1 MASQVLAAGN
11 EGDDTYDNV
20 RSHLIGRK
28 FSEQGLPRIQWFEAL
43 ATAGLTAC
51 VAGPD
56 DRAGLLRLLGAAE
69 VFGGY
74 NLPLSFAPLAA
85 SAAAM
90 SASDNPL
97 ASDLL
102 SRMLAGGAPVLS
114 ALQSGTKR
122 QADDAGYGL
131 TARRVA
137 GAGWSV
143 TGKSNFVPDAEH
155 AGYLLADAEG
165 PDGLL
170 VFLFE
175 PKAAG
180 VALSSRPTAD
190 GGIAGSCSFAD
201 ARIAEECVLAQGK
214 DAAELRDH
222 MYLAVQLGLG
232 AELAGLGAALT
243 TRVGASHVSES
254 TLADTL
260 MDVTLARAMVFGAA
274 ELAGSGKR
282 HVLEIASG
290 ARAMASNAAL
300 SAARL
305 ALSSVP
311 HRDTIEP
318 LVRRAL
324 VASQI
329 YGSPQAH
336 MARFVEWCWRRAAST
351 DNFVASLSAASC
363 SACISD
369 LIDACAR
376 VSSYALTSGM
386 TADPVFRNRF
396 GHVQAEMLALIC
408 ADAQQRAGSDMPS
421 RFVDA
426 AARRT
431 QVKLVNCALHAAGSQ
446 EAFADIG
453 NDIAEWFVAANA
465 L

>member
-1 MASQVLAAGN
+1 MASQVVAAGN
-11 EGDDTYDNV
+11 KRDNAYDIV

-28 FSEQGLPRIQWFEAL
+28 FSEQGLPRSQWFEAL
-43 ATAGLTAC
+43 AEAGLTAC
-51 VAGPD
+51 LAGLD
-56 DRAGLLRLLGAAE
+56 DRAGLLRLLKAAE

-74 NLPLSFAPLAA
+74 NLPLSFGPVATT
-85 SAAAM
+85 AAAM
-90 SASDNPL
+90 SASDNLL

-102 SRMLAGGAPVLS
+102 SRMLAGGAPVLP
-114 ALQSGTKR
+114 ALPSRAKR
-122 QADDAGYGL
+122 QADVAGYGL

-143 TGKSNFVPDAEH
+143 TGKSNFVPDAEQ
-155 AGYLLADAEG
+155 AAYLLADAEG

-180 VALSSRPTAD
+180 VSLSSRPTAD
-190 GGIAGSCSFAD
+190 GGIAGSFSFAD

-232 AELAGLGAALT
+232 AELAGLGAALM
-243 TRVGASHVSES
+243 TRVGASHVSEA
-254 TLADTL
+254 TLADKL
-260 MDVTLARAMVFGAA
+260 MDVTLARAFVFGAA

-282 HVLEIASG
+282 DALEIASG

-311 HRDTIEP
+311 HRETIEP

-329 YGSPQAH
+329 YGSPQAY
-336 MARFVEWCWRRAAST
+336 MARFMEWCWSRAAST
-351 DNFVASLSAASC
+351 DNFAVSFGAASC

-376 VSSYALTSGM
+376 VNSYALNSGM
-386 TADPVFRNRF
+386 AADPVFRNRI
-396 GHVQAEMLALIC
+396 GHVQAEMFALIC
-408 ADAQQRAGSDMPS
+408 ADAQQRAGSDIPS

-431 QVKLVNCALHAAGSQ
+431 RAKLVDCALHAAGSQ
-446 EAFADIG
+446 EAFANIG
-453 NDIAEWFVAANA
+453 NDIAEWFIAANA